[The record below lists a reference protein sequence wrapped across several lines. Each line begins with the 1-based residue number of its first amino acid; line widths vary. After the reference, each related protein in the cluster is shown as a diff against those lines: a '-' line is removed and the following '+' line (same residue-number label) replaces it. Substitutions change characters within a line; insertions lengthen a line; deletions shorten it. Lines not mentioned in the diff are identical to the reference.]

1 MTLVII
7 GLGAIGAS
15 FAMSLMKQ
23 GYDRIIG
30 VDIDEATLQLAR
42 DEGYI
47 HEGTTSPE
55 HVLAEAD
62 IVLLTLYPGQIATFV
77 DQNKDHF
84 KLGAVITDVTGVKT
98 SIISEVERLLPDH
111 VDFVFAHPMRGSEKK
126 GIAGAE
132 EEKFKEANALITP
145 VSFNKEENIKK
156 VEQLYRDA
164 GFKTITRVAP
174 EQHDE
179 QIAYVSQL
187 MHALSVSVVNSTQAS
202 PDTLLFAGNS
212 FQELTRIADINEE
225 LWTDLFSMNKHALL
239 DSITSFEEQLSVFK
253 KALVDSDE
261 EELKRFL
268 KKARLQRRK
277 WY

>member
-1 MTLVII
+1 MNLVII
-7 GLGAIGAS
+7 GLGAIGGS

-23 GYDRIIG
+23 GDDRIVG
-30 VDIDEATLQLAR
+30 VDIDEDTLQLAR

-47 HEGTTSPE
+47 HEGRTSPE

-62 IVLLTLYPGQIATFV
+62 MVLLTLYPNQIASFI

-84 KLGAVITDVTGVKT
+84 KPGAVITDVTGVKT
-98 SIISEVERLLPDH
+98 SLIHEVERLLPDY

-126 GIAGAE
+126 GIAGADE
-132 EEKFKEANALITP
+132 AKFKEANALITP
-145 VSFNKEENIKK
+145 IPSNKEESIKK

-164 GFKTITRVAP
+164 GFKTITRVTP

-187 MHALSVSVVNSTQAS
+187 MHALSVSVVNSSQAS

-212 FQELTRIADINEE
+212 FQELTRIADINVD
-225 LWTDLFSMNKHALL
+225 LWAELFSKNKHALL
-239 DSITSFEEQLSVFK
+239 ESITSFEEQLSVFK
-253 KALVDSDE
+253 NALADSDE
-261 EELKRFL
+261 EELKEFL
-268 KKARLQRRK
+268 KKAGHQRRE